1 MLSKR
6 IRRNWHVRG
15 GLSRFINPCKRP
27 LHFLIRCILQVLNYL
42 YQRVFNGFDMH
53 GVHYGNNQGYQR
65 DNSYHNQPNF
75 YCRQFPVKPW
85 YTRAGHRVPRS
96 GRRKGSALVHRW
108 LLGLLRLRRGGGRRG
123 AFLRICR
130 RPRDYMGL
138 HVVFRHSYGV
148 AAIRTEI
155 ASLFNL
161 GVAVRAYHFFTFSSC
176 RPYGAVFAPRGLMYR
191 YKFNLR
197 EWTAINIRLSYAA
210 YAKKE
215 IGIK

>member
-1 MLSKR
+1 
-6 IRRNWHVRG
+6 
-15 GLSRFINPCKRP
+15 
-27 LHFLIRCILQVLNYL
+27 
-42 YQRVFNGFDMH
+42 
-53 GVHYGNNQGYQR
+53 
-65 DNSYHNQPNF
+65 
-75 YCRQFPVKPW
+75 
-85 YTRAGHRVPRS
+85 
-96 GRRKGSALVHRW
+96 
-108 LLGLLRLRRGGGRRG
+108 
-123 AFLRICR
+123 
-130 RPRDYMGL
+130 MGL

-176 RPYGAVFAPRGLMYR
+176 RLHGAVLAPQGLMYR

-197 EWTAINIRLSYAA
+197 EWTAINSWLSYAA